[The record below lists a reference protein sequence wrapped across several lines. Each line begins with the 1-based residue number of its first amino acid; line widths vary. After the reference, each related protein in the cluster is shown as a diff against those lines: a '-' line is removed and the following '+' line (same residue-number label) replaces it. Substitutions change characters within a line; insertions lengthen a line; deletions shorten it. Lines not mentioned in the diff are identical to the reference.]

1 MEIKT
6 AKVIQTSTTQ
16 YIHITLK
23 TNSSDIHYFLLNK
36 TLSSASSSSKTSKGS
51 SDPLSASGY
60 NIMVNLTGGNV
71 TAFDVYFERAG
82 KNGGVFFSVRS
93 TAVWFDRIKF
103 VRFER
108 QFISLKLDAYS

>member
-23 TNSSDIHYFLLNK
+23 TNSSDIHYFLLDK

-51 SDPLSASGY
+51 SDPLTASGY

-71 TAFDVYFERAG
+71 TAFDVYFEPSTLKQFFYSVFYYTTSSMKTATYLIDFTLSSS
-82 KNGGVFFSVRS
+82 GGII
-93 TAVWFDRIKF
+93 D
-103 VRFER
+103 
-108 QFISLKLDAYS
+108 